1 MPNTPRTEESIFAEA
16 LDKSSPDERAAFLD
30 RACGDDPAL
39 RERVESLLKSHGEAG
54 SFLGKPLLAQGST
67 LDYQPVTEGPGTV
80 IGRYKLLQP
89 LGEGGFG
96 AVYMAEQKEPVRR
109 RVALK
114 IIKLG
119 MDTKEVIARFEAE
132 RQALA
137 MMDHPNIANVL
148 DAGTTETGRPYF
160 VMELVKGASVTELS
174 DKNQLAAR
182 DRLELFTAI
191 CHGVQ
196 HAHQKGVIHRD
207 LKPSNILVTLHDGKP
222 VPKVIDFGVAKAL
235 NQELTEKTLFTAYG
249 HMVGTPQYMSPEQA
263 EMSGLDVDTRSDVY
277 SLGVLLYELLTG
289 TTPVEAKR
297 LRGANYAEMQR
308 IIREDEPPRPS
319 QRVSTLGEQR
329 TVIARD
335 RHCNPVQLRQILRG
349 ELDWIVMKALEK
361 DRTRRYET
369 ANGLARDIQR
379 YLADEPVEA
388 CPPSAGYKL
397 RKFARKYSKALA
409 TLAVCVGMLLLGT
422 VTSTWLAMRATAAER
437 EAAAQRD
444 AALQAEQDADLQRH
458 QAQKKE
464 AAAQAEATK
473 ARTLV
478 RLLQQLLGTANP
490 DSAKGP
496 TYTVRQM
503 LDDFEA
509 GLGDRLKGQP
519 DVEADLRI
527 TIGLAYFSNNLHD
540 RAQAQFRRALEL
552 RRSFFGSEHV
562 KVAEV
567 MTHLAWSL
575 RYQHAWW
582 LSEIAGPAA
591 EKQAREAVRLYRKLG
606 ERNESLA
613 RALLVLGFK
622 FGGQSL
628 GPRSARGRAGT
639 PHALGSK
646 FGADLLGSGQAINLD
661 EAEAALR
668 EALTVAERCA
678 QSKPSPL
685 VAEANRSLAVCL
697 LFRGRAEDAK
707 PLAARAVQL
716 HHLVHGDRHPETA
729 RSFLDLGYI
738 HLDGYDFA
746 EAEQAFREALTIFR
760 RAYGDGFQLMPAC
773 ALRNLVFTLDAQ
785 YKDAEADAITREC
798 LAAWRKPDYS
808 FHTGDLI
815 PEMRGLACDGRGDHA
830 DAEAHYRQALEISR
844 KQPGLFP
851 NPLVLVH
858 SFQLGGALF
867 LQGKYEQARAA
878 VEKFVPLARAASRQ
892 TNTPPLLLTPYA
904 GLLLIGGS
912 GEADDLQAALSLAQ
926 QGVERSKDQPPER
939 RALAGFV
946 LAVAQWRN
954 GDRQRAIQLL
964 REAQELPRPRATLE
978 RRMAERALVQY
989 LKEMGDLPAVEK
1001 ALREVLRQRQTAWP
1015 KGHPEI
1021 AAAQVNLAGFLTAQ
1035 KQHAEAEPLLLAAYE
1050 SLKTHAQADS
1060 RSLKRRRAE
1069 TVERLVQLYDAW
1081 GRREAAVKWRKELET
1096 TKAGPKP

>member
-1 MPNTPRTEESIFAEA
+1 
-16 LDKSSPDERAAFLD
+16 
-30 RACGDDPAL
+30 
-39 RERVESLLKSHGEAG
+39 
-54 SFLGKPLLAQGST
+54 
-67 LDYQPVTEGPGTV
+67 
-80 IGRYKLLQP
+80 
-89 LGEGGFG
+89 
-96 AVYMAEQKEPVRR
+96 
-109 RVALK
+109 
-114 IIKLG
+114 
-119 MDTKEVIARFEAE
+119 
-132 RQALA
+132 
-137 MMDHPNIANVL
+137 
-148 DAGTTETGRPYF
+148 
-160 VMELVKGASVTELS
+160 
-174 DKNQLAAR
+174 
-182 DRLELFTAI
+182 
-191 CHGVQ
+191 
-196 HAHQKGVIHRD
+196 
-207 LKPSNILVTLHDGKP
+207 
-222 VPKVIDFGVAKAL
+222 
-235 NQELTEKTLFTAYG
+235 
-249 HMVGTPQYMSPEQA
+249 
-263 EMSGLDVDTRSDVY
+263 MSGLDVDTRSDIY

-289 TTPVEAKR
+289 TTPLEPTR
-297 LRGANYAEMQR
+297 LRSAGYAEMQR
-308 IIREDEPPRPS
+308 IIREEEPPRPS
-319 QRVSTLGEQR
+319 QRLSTLGEQL
-329 TVIARD
+329 TIVARD
-335 RHCNPVQLRQILRG
+335 RHCDPLRLRQILRG

-397 RKFARKYSKALA
+397 RKFARKYRKALA
-409 TLAVCVGMLLLGT
+409 TVAVFAGMLVVGT
-422 VTSTWLAMRATAAER
+422 VISAGLAMRATAAER

-444 AALQAEQDADLQRH
+444 AALEAEQNADIQR
-458 QAQKKE
+458 QEAQEKE
-464 AAAQAEATK
+464 AAAQTEATK
-473 ARTLV
+473 AKTLV
-478 RLLQQLLGTANP
+478 GLLQQLLGMANP

-496 TYTVRQM
+496 NYTVRQM

-527 TIGLAYFSNNLHD
+527 TIGLAYFSNNLHH
-540 RAQAQFRRALEL
+540 RAQAQFRRALEF
-552 RRSFFGSEHV
+552 RRGFFGSEHV

-582 LSEIAGPAA
+582 LSEEAGPAA
-591 EKQAREAVRLYRKLG
+591 EKQASEAVALYRKLG
-606 ERNESLA
+606 EKNEDLA

-628 GPRSARGRAGT
+628 GARSARGRAGI
-639 PHALGSK
+639 PHALDSK

-707 PLAARAVQL
+707 PLAARAVEL
-716 HHLVHGDRHPETA
+716 HRLVHGDRHPETA

-738 HLDGYDFA
+738 HLDGYEFA

-760 RAYGDGFQLMPAC
+760 RAYGDDFQLMPAC

-785 YKDAEADAITREC
+785 YKDGEADAITREC

-815 PEMRGLACDGRGDHA
+815 PEVRGLACDGRGDHA
-830 DAEAHYRQALEISR
+830 DAEAHYRRAVEISR
-844 KQPGLFP
+844 KQPALFL

-858 SFQLGGALF
+858 SFELGGALF
-867 LQGKYEQARAA
+867 LQGKYERARAA

-926 QGVERSKDQPPER
+926 QGVDKLKEEALERQ
-939 RALAGFV
+939 ALARYV

-954 GDRQRAIQLL
+954 GNRQRAIQLL

-989 LKEMGDLPAVEK
+989 LKEMGDLAAVEK
-1001 ALREVLRQRQTAWP
+1001 ALRDVLSQRQTAWP

-1021 AAAQVNLAGFLTAQ
+1021 AAAQANLGGFLTEQ
-1035 KQHAEAEPLLLAAYE
+1035 KQHDEAEPLLLAAYQ
-1050 SLKTHAQADS
+1050 SLKTHSQADS
-1060 RSLKRRRAE
+1060 PSLKRRRAE
-1069 TVERLVQLYDAW
+1069 AVERLVQLYDAS
-1081 GRREAAVKWRKELET
+1081 GRKEEAAKWRKELEA
-1096 TKAGPKP
+1096 TKAGTKP